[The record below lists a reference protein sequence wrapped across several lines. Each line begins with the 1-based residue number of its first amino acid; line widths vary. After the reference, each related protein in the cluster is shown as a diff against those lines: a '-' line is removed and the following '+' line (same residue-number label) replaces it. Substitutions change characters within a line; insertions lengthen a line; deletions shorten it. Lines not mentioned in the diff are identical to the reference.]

1 METAKQD
8 IAKKYVLEEIKK
20 REEIIRKKYDNLK
33 KTAVENKFFKSVLD
47 DYDQYY
53 NYIKEEKQ
61 KQYNALK
68 TISDY
73 LDGLIANTDILNEQG
88 EMLKTD
94 QENIL
99 KKLASVRQ
107 ELQDITK

>member
-20 REEIIRKKYDNLK
+20 REEILRKTYDNLK